1 MYTIFLVSNAAN
13 GLLKLIASFVAI
25 YKLRNAITASAKHGA
40 GLKTKDNVK
49 KKLYKS
55 MDLNNF

>member
-25 YKLRNAITASAKHGA
+25 YKLRNANITASAKHGV
-40 GLKTKDNVK
+40 GLNTKVNVK
-49 KKLYKS
+49 
-55 MDLNNF
+55 